1 MEIRLTDEDAALG
14 VDQQL
19 LRNLIKRLQSDS
31 ERERDAVRQMSYQ
44 LHECQL
50 GNQEQQAL
58 AWYFLNF
65 AQGYGYLIRQGH
77 SFSARHGRLLPQ
89 QVASHLGVG
98 ARAPNYLAIRP
109 ASFTSWALLDVDEG
123 SRYHPGS
130 LDGEGLEP
138 IFEALRAIGLNQA
151 IELQSST
158 STGMHLLFPLNS
170 VVSSWDLALSLEQC
184 LLEAGLQLKAGVLEL
199 RPNVKTW
206 GSNYQAIRAP
216 LTGEGN
222 AFWAPDFCDFGLHDD
237 LVLFQQLCCASR
249 EKNDFHALEI
259 LQRSV
264 ASCSPNRRRPAHK
277 MGALRR
283 AQERLAEGF
292 SASGQTN
299 ELTFLAQQ
307 VARLVEG
314 INTEEGLRRRC
325 SELISQAPGFSE
337 FCSHQREV
345 LDGCYWTDKTL
356 RQCLAMSPGGYEGTH
371 YQRCNQRRSDE
382 ASQRALRAIQLS
394 LESGLRFPS
403 LNAAIG
409 HLKTQ
414 GGPSASWWKNPK
426 NKIIKEELMEQLVA
440 RED

>member
-1 MEIRLTDEDAALG
+1 
-14 VDQQL
+14 
-19 LRNLIKRLQSDS
+19 
-31 ERERDAVRQMSYQ
+31 
-44 LHECQL
+44 
-50 GNQEQQAL
+50 
-58 AWYFLNF
+58 
-65 AQGYGYLIRQGH
+65 
-77 SFSARHGRLLPQ
+77 
-89 QVASHLGVG
+89 
-98 ARAPNYLAIRP
+98 
-109 ASFTSWALLDVDEG
+109 
-123 SRYHPGS
+123 
-130 LDGEGLEP
+130 
-138 IFEALRAIGLNQA
+138 
-151 IELQSST
+151 
-158 STGMHLLFPLNS
+158 
-170 VVSSWDLALSLEQC
+170 LEQC

-222 AFWAPDFCDFGLHDD
+222 AFWAPNFYDFGLHDD

-277 MGALRR
+277 TGALRR

-337 FCSHQREV
+337 FCSHQRQV